1 MRKEVILHLSEEE
14 IILLAGIL
22 GYCSGDVLTEAYM
35 ELLEHLNLKQVTS
48 TDSVAT
54 AIAIKD
60 NGYYINEDD
69 LLHEVLKI
77 RK

>member
-1 MRKEVILHLSEEE
+1 MREKVVLNLTKEE
-14 IILLAGIL
+14 IILLTGIL
-22 GYCSGDVLTEAYM
+22 GYATGDILTEIYM
-35 ELLEHLNLKQVTS
+35 ELLEHLNVKEVALS
-48 TDSVAT
+48 DSVAT
-54 AIAIKD
+54 AIAIKA

>member
-1 MRKEVILHLSEEE
+1 MREEVKLNLSKEE

-22 GYCSGDVLTEAYM
+22 GYCTGDVLTEAYM
-35 ELLEHLNLKQVTS
+35 ELLEHLNLKEVTL

-54 AIAIKD
+54 AIAIKA
-60 NGYYINEDD
+60 NGYYINEED